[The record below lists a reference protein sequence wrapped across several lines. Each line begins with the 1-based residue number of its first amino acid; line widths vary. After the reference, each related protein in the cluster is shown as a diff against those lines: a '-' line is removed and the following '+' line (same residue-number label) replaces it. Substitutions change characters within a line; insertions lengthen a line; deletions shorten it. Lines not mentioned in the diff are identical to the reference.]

1 MVVRDDYSES
11 QRCGCGRFQMLEPM
25 QHGMSVYCSCGRIMD
40 LDRQEMEFKI
50 CLGKELE
57 CSRCRNL
64 RIGRE
69 IELLNAIFS
78 GLVDED
84 GCATA
89 EMV

>member
-1 MVVRDDYSES
+1 
-11 QRCGCGRFQMLEPM
+11 
-25 QHGMSVYCSCGRIMD
+25 MD

-57 CSRCRNL
+57 CSKCRNQ

-69 IELLNAIFS
+69 IEMLNAIFS
-78 GLVDED
+78 GLVDEN
-84 GCATA
+84 GCVCT

>member
-1 MVVRDDYSES
+1 
-11 QRCGCGRFQMLEPM
+11 
-25 QHGMSVYCSCGRIMD
+25 MD